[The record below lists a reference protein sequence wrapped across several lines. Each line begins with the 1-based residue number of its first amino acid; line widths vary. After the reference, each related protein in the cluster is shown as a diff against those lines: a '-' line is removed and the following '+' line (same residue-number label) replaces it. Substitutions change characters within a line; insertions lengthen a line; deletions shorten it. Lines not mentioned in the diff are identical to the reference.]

1 MLCSIS
7 LESAFFTRVTLL
19 SHQLYQLEPGF
30 YLFHRTTLNSEM
42 KNKVSLSSLTRV
54 IRSVVLEPRD
64 AFFVIGCFAV
74 RGNQLHHGN
83 ATLNCSWKTL
93 LMWAEPG
100 WLTLVP
106 GLSDHIAEFSSCL
119 HRLLP
124 HLLPF
129 YSPFPYL
136 SFPLRIVPLLF
147 QAGGHKRRLNLGFFR
162 CFSLFYIIV
171 FLCFWCMIFVFC

>member
-30 YLFHRTTLNSEM
+30 YLFHRTTLNFEM
-42 KNKVSLSSLTRV
+42 KNKVCLSPLTRV
-54 IRSVVLEPRD
+54 IRSVVHEPRD
-64 AFFVIGCFAV
+64 ALLWLVALLSETTNCIM
-74 RGNQLHHGN
+74 GN
-83 ATLNCSWKTL
+83 ATLNCSWKML

-106 GLSDHIAEFSSCL
+106 GLSDHIAESSSCL

-136 SFPLRIVPLLF
+136 SFPLRIDPLLF
-147 QAGGHKRRLNLGFFR
+147 QAAGHKRWLNLGFFC